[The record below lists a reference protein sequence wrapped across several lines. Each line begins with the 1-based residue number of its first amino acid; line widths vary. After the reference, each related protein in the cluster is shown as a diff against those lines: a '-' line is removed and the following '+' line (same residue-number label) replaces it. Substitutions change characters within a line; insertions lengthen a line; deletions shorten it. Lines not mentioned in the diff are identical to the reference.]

1 MRSLAE
7 EIEYKLGKKEDEKLQ
22 HLIFGLYDAF
32 YYGKQ
37 VGSANYPGVTHNEF
51 WTEIEKIPKALL
63 KIATAKGTAKA
74 AYNSI
79 EKAIP
84 VIPKEY
90 WFLFDQYASSLGADI
105 YVKKA
110 LEAQPNRREALFLL
124 RVFTKLEA
132 DKNNTGKGNAR
143 KSATKH
149 LMAIQKLA
157 EWFTKTLDVN
167 PSAKYDSRFYKYV
180 EIFFK
185 YFLDEEY
192 IKNDKEV
199 IKNYERH
206 IKNALQYKWK
216 Q

>member
-1 MRSLAE
+1 MDDLAK
-7 EIEYKLGKKEDEKLQ
+7 EIKYRLRIKEDEKVK
-22 HLIFGLYDAF
+22 HLIFGLEDAL

-37 VGSANYPGVTHNEF
+37 AGSATYPGITHNDF
-51 WTEIEKIPKALL
+51 WTEIEKISKALL
-63 KIATAKGTAKA
+63 KIATDKGTAKA

-90 WFLFDQYASSLGADI
+90 WFLFDQYASALGADI

-149 LMAIQKLA
+149 IMAIQKLA
-157 EWFTKTLDVN
+157 KWFTNTLDVN
-167 PSAKYDSRFYKYV
+167 PSAKDNSRFYKYV
-180 EIFFK
+180 EIYFK
-185 YFLDEEY
+185 YVLKD
-192 IKNDKEV
+192 DS

-216 Q
+216 TVKNTF

>member
-32 YYGKQ
+32 YYSEQ
-37 VGSANYPGVTHNEF
+37 VGSATYPGITHNDF
-51 WTEIEKIPKALL
+51 WTEIEKISKALL

-90 WFLFDQYASSLGADI
+90 WFLFDQYASALGADI

-110 LEAQPNRREALFLL
+110 LEAQPNRRESLFLL
-124 RVFTKLEA
+124 KVFTKLEA
-132 DKNNTGKGNAR
+132 DKNDTGKGNAR

-157 EWFTKTLDVN
+157 EWFTNTLDVN
-167 PSAKYDSRFYKYV
+167 PSAKDNSRFYKYV
-180 EIFFK
+180 EIYFK
-185 YFLDEEY
+185 YLLKDES
-192 IKNDKEV
+192 

-206 IKNALQYKWK
+206 IKNALQYKWNTVK
-216 Q
+216 NTF